1 MRLDQVAIAIRPR
14 QPWEAVDL
22 GFIMARVWWRRI
34 YGPWLMIMVPAMAL
48 IVGLCAQA
56 DMLWLGTLLV
66 WWLKP
71 LFDRIPLYVLSH
83 GVFGEPPGIA
93 QTLRALPGLWRMS
106 PLWGLFLRRF
116 NPTRSFDLPV
126 MQLEGLQGR
135 AQRERVRVL
144 RKGAA
149 STATWH
155 TVACAHFEAL
165 ANLSLFGLLFL
176 VLPQQ
181 LRFEVFTGFFD
192 AAWEQWIEWL
202 TSVVY
207 LAGVLLIEPLYV
219 AGGFALYLNRRIL
232 LEGWDIEL
240 AFRRMAERL
249 APPSGT
255 ARAAAVAVLGLVV
268 LLSLPPQESF
278 AAQPTPEIAKQRI
291 RKVLEDPAFN
301 TKESVSTWRYVGERS
316 ANEPQDSGWLRFAQS
331 LGRGLALIFK
341 GALWV
346 ALAAA
351 IVWLVLNRDR
361 LRRWLGRAG
370 PEPAQLAPQK
380 LFGLDLRPESL
391 PADVAGEALRL
402 WHEGQARA
410 ALSLLYRGAL
420 VRLIERDGIQLR
432 ESDTEGDCLRLVMR
446 RTQRDKAAFFGQ
458 LTAAWEGAAYAGRAP
473 ADGEALC
480 RNWSAHF
487 GMNPA

>member
-22 GFIMARVWWRRI
+22 GFTMVRVWWRRI
-34 YGPWLMIMVPAMAL
+34 YGPWLMIMVPTMAL

-83 GVFGEPPGIA
+83 GVFGAPPGVS
-93 QTLRALPGLWRMS
+93 QTLRALPALWRTS

-126 MQLEGLQGR
+126 MQLEGLHGR
-135 AQRERVRVL
+135 EQRERVRIL

-176 VLPQQ
+176 ILPQQ
-181 LRFEVFTGFFD
+181 LRFELFTGLFNQ
-192 AAWEQWIEWL
+192 AWENWFEWL
-202 TSVVY
+202 ASIVY
-207 LAGVLLIEPLYV
+207 LMGVLLIEPLYV
-219 AGGFALYLNRRIL
+219 AGGFGLYLNRRIL
-232 LEGWDIEL
+232 LEGWDLEL

-249 APPSGT
+249 APPAGA
-255 ARAAAVAVLGLVV
+255 ARAAVVALLAIALVFSV
-268 LLSLPPQESF
+268 PPQESF
-278 AAQPTPEIAKQRI
+278 AAQPTVEAAKQRI
-291 RKVLEDPAFN
+291 KKVLQDPAFN
-301 TKESVSTWRYVGERS
+301 TKESVSNWRYMGERS
-316 ANEPQDSGWLRFAQS
+316 ADAPSDSSWLRIAEA

-341 GALWV
+341 GALWLV
-346 ALAAA
+346 LAAA
-351 IVWLVLNRDR
+351 IVWLVFNRER
-361 LRRWLGRAG
+361 LRRWLRGARA
-370 PEPAQLAPQK
+370 EAAYVAPQK

-391 PADVAGEALRL
+391 PLDIAGEALRL
-402 WHEGQARA
+402 WHGGESRA

-420 VRLIERDGIQLR
+420 VRLIERDGIELR
-432 ESDTEGDCLRLVMR
+432 ESDTEGDCLRVVMR
-446 RTQRDKAAFFGQ
+446 RTRHDKAAFFGQ
-458 LTAAWEGAAYAGRAP
+458 LTAAWEGMAYAGRVP

-480 RNWSAHF
+480 RHWPAHF
-487 GMNPA
+487 EAITA